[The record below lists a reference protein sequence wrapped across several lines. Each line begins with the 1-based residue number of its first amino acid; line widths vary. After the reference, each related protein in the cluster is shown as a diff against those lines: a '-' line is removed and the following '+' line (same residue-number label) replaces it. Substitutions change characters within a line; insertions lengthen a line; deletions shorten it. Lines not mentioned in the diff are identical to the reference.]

1 MNSTLSLHNITAI
14 EATPKKWPGV
24 KGIPGGYH
32 SVVINVTDENGL
44 SIAINLY
51 CNTRKGKPI
60 NIAKTPEEVQSC

>member
-51 CNTRKGKPI
+51 CNLSKNAPI
-60 NIAKTPEEVQSC
+60 AIVMNPEEEMPC